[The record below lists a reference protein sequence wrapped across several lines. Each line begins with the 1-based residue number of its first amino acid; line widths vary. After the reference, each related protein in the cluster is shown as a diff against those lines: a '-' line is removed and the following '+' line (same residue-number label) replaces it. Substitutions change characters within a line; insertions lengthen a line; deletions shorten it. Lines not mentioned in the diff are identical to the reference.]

1 MAHLFTRRR
10 SSVQS
15 SDNSLFASSKFSN
28 ANFNL
33 LFFYVFY
40 YIVTIIWGKV
50 SILFYFL
57 KQIGGNKQNVPGQC
71 CPTDRMLAN
80 ATEEQN
86 VVFITLD
93 LN

>member
-1 MAHLFTRRR
+1 MGMLGGGGLKIYFIGAEIYI
-10 SSVQS
+10 
-15 SDNSLFASSKFSN
+15 D
-28 ANFNL
+28 NFNL
-33 LFFYVFY
+33 LFFYVLY

>member
-1 MAHLFTRRR
+1 MYGYAWWGGLKIYFIGAEIYI
-10 SSVQS
+10 
-15 SDNSLFASSKFSN
+15 D
-28 ANFNL
+28 NFNL
-33 LFFYVFY
+33 LFFYVLY